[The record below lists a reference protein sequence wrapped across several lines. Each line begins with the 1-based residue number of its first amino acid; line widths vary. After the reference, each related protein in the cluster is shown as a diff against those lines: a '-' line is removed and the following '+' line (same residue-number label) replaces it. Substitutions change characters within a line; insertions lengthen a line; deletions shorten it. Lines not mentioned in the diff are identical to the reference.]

1 MRWRLG
7 IQDKE
12 ALRGGL
18 GHGCGRR
25 RDHGLLREGPLSA
38 SEIGSF
44 ELVFSCLMHDEREG
58 FCIVQFWGSLIFW
71 GFSFHFFFF
80 FNSNGS
86 LSVSLSL
93 LLWAVVTS
101 CYSDMV
107 EFVDGDCVFWC

>member
-38 SEIGSF
+38 LEIGSF
-44 ELVFSCLMHDEREG
+44 ELVFSCLMHDEGEG

-80 FNSNGS
+80 LILMDLCLYHCLCYSG
-86 LSVSLSL
+86 LLLLLVILIWLSL
-93 LLWAVVTS
+93 
-101 CYSDMV
+101 
-107 EFVDGDCVFWC
+107 